1 MELKEHTPVIEQGSH
16 NSTMS
21 HFAGKIIKRYGA
33 TEESYSMYL
42 EQASKCTPPL
52 EDSELNSIRYS
63 VTKFGKK
70 VSGQEGYIKPE
81 DYNQEFKP
89 TDYSEVGQVIVLS
102 RVFQDRIK
110 YS

>member
-1 MELKEHTPVIEQGSH
+1 
-16 NSTMS
+16 MS

-42 EQASKCTPPL
+42 EQASKCKPPL
-52 EDSELNSIRYS
+52 DSELNSIQYS

-81 DYNQEFKP
+81 DYNQEFKFKP

-102 RVFQDRIK
+102 RVFQDRKK